1 MKKFFG
7 TDGVRGTAN
16 QDPMTPDRMMR
27 LAIAAGRYFRRHYAH
42 ARVVIGK
49 DTRLSGYMIEPAMTS
64 GFTAVG
70 MDVMLVGPLPTPAIS
85 MLTRSLR
92 ADLGVMISASHNPYY
107 DNGVKLFDSEGYK
120 LSDDIER
127 EIERLMEED
136 QSTMLAPAQDL
147 GRAKRFED
155 ASGRYME
162 FVKNTFPKQFRL
174 EGLRIVIDCAHGAAY
189 KVAPTVL
196 WELGAEV
203 IPIGVSPDGL
213 NINKNVG
220 ATYPQTL
227 KEAVLEHKADLG
239 IALDG
244 DADRIVM
251 VDEKGMVIDGDQLL
265 ALIATFWAQ
274 TEQLRGD
281 TIVGTVMANLGL
293 ERYLES
299 INLKLARTPVGDRY
313 VSEYMR
319 NHNLNLGGEQ
329 SGHIIL
335 SDYARTGDGLV
346 AALQTLAVIKYVQ
359 KPVSELGRRFDPVP
373 QILKNIKLDPQ
384 KSFDANHLDK
394 IIKEAQDCLGKEG
407 QLVVRKSGTEP
418 LLRIMGQGTNE
429 GQLAQ
434 IIDQIIDALSGDQVL
449 AA

>member
-7 TDGVRGTAN
+7 TDGVRGRAN
-16 QDPMTPDRMMR
+16 VDPMTPDRMMY

-49 DTRLSGYMIEPAMTS
+49 DTRLSGYMIEPALTS
-64 GFTAVG
+64 GFIAVG

-120 LSDDIER
+120 LSDEIEQ

-136 QSTMLAPAQDL
+136 QSAMLASSQDL
-147 GRAKRFED
+147 GRAKRLED

-162 FVKNTFPKQFRL
+162 FVKSTFPKDLSL
-174 EGLRIVIDCAHGAAY
+174 EGLRIVIDCANGSAY
-189 KVAPTVL
+189 KLAPTVL

-203 IPIGVSPDGL
+203 IPIGVTPDGL
-213 NINKNVG
+213 NINKDVG
-220 ATYPQTL
+220 ATHPQTL
-227 KEAVLEHKADLG
+227 RDTVLGHKADLG

-244 DADRIVM
+244 DADRVVM
-251 VDEKGMVIDGDQLL
+251 VDEKGQMIDGDQLL
-265 ALIATFWAQ
+265 ALIATFWVQ

-293 ERYLES
+293 ERYLEKF
-299 INLKLARTPVGDRY
+299 NLKLARTPVGDRY
-313 VSEYMR
+313 VSEYMHT
-319 NHNLNLGGEQ
+319 HNLNLGGEQ

-346 AALQTLAVIKYVQ
+346 AALQALAVIKYVQ
-359 KPVSELGRRFDPVP
+359 KPVSELTHRFDPVP
-373 QILKNIKLDPQ
+373 QILKNIRLDPHHP
-384 KSFDANHLDK
+384 FDMDRLDK
-394 IIKEAQDCLGKEG
+394 VVTDAQEQLGKTG
-407 QLVVRKSGTEP
+407 HLVVRKSGTEP
-418 LLRIMGQGTNE
+418 LLRIMGQGDNE
-429 GQLAQ
+429 AHLNQVIDW
-434 IIDQIIDALSGDQVL
+434 IIECLSQDKIL